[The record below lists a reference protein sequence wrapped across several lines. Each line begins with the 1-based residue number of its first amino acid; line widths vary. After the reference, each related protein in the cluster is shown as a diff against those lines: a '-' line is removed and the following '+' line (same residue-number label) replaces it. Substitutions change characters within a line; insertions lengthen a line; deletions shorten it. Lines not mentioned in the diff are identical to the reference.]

1 MNQKWNYVPFEDAV
15 EIWDIKRK
23 PINNA
28 ERASRING
36 KSNNELYPY
45 YGATGQVGF
54 IDDYLTDGEYVLL
67 GEDGAPF
74 LNPIAQKAY
83 IVTGKTWVNN
93 HAHVLKS
100 KYNNKFLC
108 YYLNS
113 INYKDYVSGTT
124 RLKLTQSQMKR
135 ILIPVPSIEEQERI
149 VAKIEELFSDL
160 ENAVETL
167 NATKVQLEVYR
178 QAVLKQAYEGILTSE
193 WRRNHLSDNPHIDF
207 NTIKKSNQKFK
218 DTSGDENE
226 IKLSLPNTWFKVRLG
241 EIFDVEVGATPSRRD
256 PEYWNGDINWISS
269 GEVHFSSI
277 NQSKET
283 ITEKG
288 LNNSSTN
295 VHPIGTIM
303 LAMIGE
309 GKTRGQAAILN
320 IPAAH
325 NQNTAAIL
333 VSNTPCSPKYVYYFL
348 QMNYENTR
356 RVGSGNNQ
364 KALNKERVR
373 ALRIPFTSFSEQE
386 VIVDEIETRFSI
398 CDEIEKTVVSALQQ
412 ATAMRQSILKQ
423 AFEGRLL

>member
-1 MNQKWNYVPFEDAV
+1 M
-15 EIWDIKRK
+15 
-23 PINNA
+23 
-28 ERASRING
+28 
-36 KSNNELYPY
+36 ELTEYEL
-45 YGATGQVGF
+45 GQL
-54 IDDYLTDGEYVLL
+54 LTYEQ
-67 GEDGAPF
+67 PT
-74 LNPIAQKAY
+74 AY
-83 IVTGKTWVNN
+83 IVESTEYKD
-93 HAHVLKS
+93 
-100 KYNNKFLC
+100 
-108 YYLNS
+108 
-113 INYKDYVSGTT
+113 NYKTPVLTAGKSFVLGYTNETENIFDKLPVIIFDDFTTATQYVNFKFKVKSSAMKILHINSELVNPKYIYYRMQIIQFDHSTHK
-124 RLKLTQSQMKR
+124 RYWIQQYSKLKVH
-135 ILIPVPSIEEQERI
+135 IPPLAEQERI

-167 NATKVQLEVYR
+167 NATKAQLEVYR

-333 VSNTPCSPKYVYYFL
+333 VSKTPCSPKYVYYFL

-423 AFEGRLL
+423 AFEGRLI